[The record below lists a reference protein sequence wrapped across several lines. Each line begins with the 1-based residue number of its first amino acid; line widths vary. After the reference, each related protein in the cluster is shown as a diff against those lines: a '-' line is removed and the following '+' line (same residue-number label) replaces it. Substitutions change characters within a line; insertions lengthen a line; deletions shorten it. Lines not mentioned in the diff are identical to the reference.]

1 MFLCCCFLLLIDKR
15 IVSLKIIVI
24 DTIYVSM
31 LRIDPVFFLYKRGK
45 KKRDYP
51 KIKSFSLFVSLFF
64 LISCINIMDS
74 HSMAHIKATIIIK
87 FAYYDPMPINSNLS
101 MSSSSLM
108 IDHDQGV
115 TETETVNAAKS
126 CAVCGSRLHM
136 TSEFLKGE

>member
-1 MFLCCCFLLLIDKR
+1 
-15 IVSLKIIVI
+15 
-24 DTIYVSM
+24 
-31 LRIDPVFFLYKRGK
+31 
-45 KKRDYP
+45 
-51 KIKSFSLFVSLFF
+51 
-64 LISCINIMDS
+64 
-74 HSMAHIKATIIIK
+74 MAHVKATIIIK